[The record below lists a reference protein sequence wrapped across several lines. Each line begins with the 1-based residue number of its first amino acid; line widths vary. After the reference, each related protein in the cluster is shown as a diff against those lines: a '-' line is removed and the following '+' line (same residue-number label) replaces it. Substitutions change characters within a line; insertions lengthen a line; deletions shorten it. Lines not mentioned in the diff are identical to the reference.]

1 VTEIR
6 VERQGPVAHV
16 ILDRPGK
23 LNALRPEALSVL
35 QATVRELDSDRSVRV
50 VVLSGAGRAFCTG
63 VDLGTVDDVAGV
75 GALSAEI
82 ALQMQDTLAAI
93 ENSAVPWIAAVHG
106 LACAGGLELTL
117 ACDVVVAAEGTR
129 LGDFHARYGLFPG
142 GGASQRLPRLVGE
155 RRARWLLLSGDWIDA
170 AKAAR
175 WGLVTGNS
183 GRGPVLQGGEESRCR
198 AERGSAFE
206 FNYPP
211 YSGVS
216 SDIMFPCAGTVLSRP
231 QIRLMRCCG
240 TALTPGTYGTCAL
253 SRKPAGVP
261 AVAGC
266 PASPG
271 GAGS

>member
-1 VTEIR
+1 VTGIR

-63 VDLGTVDDVAGV
+63 VDLGTVDGDAGV

-106 LACAGGLELTL
+106 IACAGGLELTL

-129 LGDFHARYGLFPG
+129 LGDVHARYGLFPG

-175 WGLVTGNS
+175 WGLVTEVVPAGQLLDRANEMAGLLARRS
-183 GRGPVLQGGEESRCR
+183 PLLAEAIKQALRVGAQTSLPMALQ
-198 AERGSAFE
+198 AERPIFRQYMASEHASTGLRAFMSQTE
-206 FNYPP
+206 PVF
-211 YSGVS
+211 
-216 SDIMFPCAGTVLSRP
+216 DDR
-231 QIRLMRCCG
+231 
-240 TALTPGTYGTCAL
+240 
-253 SRKPAGVP
+253 
-261 AVAGC
+261 
-266 PASPG
+266 
-271 GAGS
+271 